1 MGNFWT
7 FFAFPLNL
15 LLLIIWIAGLWT
27 LWKKCQHSA
36 VTRFLLSAKA
46 TISSLVLLIGSCLWI
61 ALAGDRDFVQ
71 SVFFVLVLIYAESV
85 VLMVVFRG
93 WRRPGGAVRWRFLLI
108 HLGLLIA
115 VGAGLLGSADSY
127 EMRVR
132 LTAGETVREAYLE
145 DGSRRV
151 LPYEL
156 QLIDYHAKVAE
167 DGLPSYYEAK
177 IEIARADSREV
188 RSDYTITVNHPCE
201 SRWGEN
207 IYLASV
213 SEDYC
218 VLQIVREPWRH
229 LTLTGI
235 LMLLAG
241 AFLLFIKGPVRK
253 YAK

>member
-15 LLLIIWIAGLWT
+15 LLLVLWIAGLWA
-27 LWKKCQHSA
+27 LWKKCPHSA
-36 VTRFLLSAKA
+36 VTRFLLSAKS

-61 ALAGDRDFVQ
+61 AITGDRHFVQ
-71 SVFFVLVLIYAESV
+71 SLFFVVVLIYAESV
-85 VLMVVFRG
+85 VLIVVFRG
-93 WRRPGGAVRWRFLLI
+93 WRRTGGTVRWRFLLI

-132 LTAGETVREAYLE
+132 LAKGETVREAYME

-156 QLIDYHAKVAE
+156 QLIDYHTTVAE

-177 IEIARADSREV
+177 IGIARVDSQKAGAE
-188 RSDYTITVNHPCE
+188 YTISVNHPCE

-229 LTLTGI
+229 LTLAGI

-241 AFLLFIKGPVRK
+241 AFLLFIKGPSRN
-253 YAK
+253 